1 MSKPTIE
8 IGGVEY
14 PMTQLK
20 KALQKIGKIWRK
32 NARISLRMQDKV
44 NTGALYNSMSVA
56 VGEDNEGYFVN
67 ITPQVHYWEFVDKGV
82 QGASRNAFTR
92 QSESPF
98 KFGSGNGGP
107 GLRGAIDKWV
117 RKKGFQFQSREEGS
131 KGRFLSY
138 EATAFMVSRAVWH
151 RGLKPT
157 FFISDTMKR
166 LKPKAMKMLGLAL
179 GQDVANALRLN
190 LKLNKNLDVT

>member
-8 IGGVEY
+8 IGGEVY
-14 PMTQLK
+14 PMTQLQ
-20 KALQKIGKIWRK
+20 KALQTIGKIWRK
-32 NARISLRMQDKV
+32 NARISLRKQDKV

-56 VGEDNEGYFVN
+56 VGEDKDGYFVN

-82 QGASRNAFTR
+82 QGASRNIFSR

-98 KFGSGNGGP
+98 KFGSGKGP
-107 GLRGAIDKWV
+107 RGLRGAIDKWTV
-117 RKKGFQFQSREEGS
+117 QKNIEGTRDAQ
-131 KGRFLSY
+131 GRFVTRKSLV
-138 EATAFMVSRAVWH
+138 FMISRAIYN

-166 LKPKAMKMLGLAL
+166 LKPKAMQMLGLAL
-179 GQDVANALRLN
+179 GQDVANAIRLN

>member
-14 PMTQLK
+14 PMNQLI

-32 NARISLRMQDKV
+32 NARISLRKQDKV

-56 VGEDNEGYFVN
+56 VGEDNDGYFVN

-82 QGASRNAFTR
+82 QGASRNIFSR

-98 KFGSGNGGP
+98 KFGSGKGP
-107 GLRGAIDKWV
+107 RGLRGAIDKWV
-117 RKKGFQFQSREEGS
+117 VQKNIEGTRDAQ
-131 KGRFLSY
+131 GRFVTRKSMV
-138 EATAFMVSRAVWH
+138 FMISKAIYN

-166 LKPKAMKMLGLAL
+166 LKPKAIKMLGQAL
-179 GQDVANALRLN
+179 GEDVANALRLN
-190 LKLNKNLDVT
+190 LKLNKNLDVK

>member
-8 IGGVEY
+8 IGGEVY
-14 PMTQLK
+14 PMTQLI

-32 NARISLRMQDKV
+32 NARISLRKQDKV
-44 NTGALYNSMSVA
+44 NTGALYNSMSVT

-82 QGASRNAFTR
+82 QGASRNIFSR

-98 KFGSGNGGP
+98 KFGSGKGP
-107 GLRGAIDKWV
+107 RGLRGAIDKWV
-117 RKKGFQFQSREEGS
+117 VQKNIEGTRDAQ
-131 KGRFLSY
+131 GRFVTRKSMV
-138 EATAFMVSRAVWH
+138 FMISRAIYN

-157 FFISDTMKR
+157 FFISDTRKR
-166 LKPKAMKMLGLAL
+166 LKVKALQWLGLAL
-179 GQDVANALRLN
+179 GQDVANAVRLN
-190 LKLNKNLDVT
+190 LKLNKNLDVK

>member
-8 IGGVEY
+8 IGGKVY
-14 PMTQLK
+14 PMTQLQ

-32 NARISLRMQDKV
+32 NARISLRKQDKV
-44 NTGALYNSMSVA
+44 NTGALYNSMSVT

-82 QGASRNAFTR
+82 QGASRNIFTG

-98 KFGSGNGGP
+98 KFGSGKGP
-107 GLRGAIDKWV
+107 RGLRGAIDKWTV
-117 RKKGFQFQSREEGS
+117 QKNIEGTRDAQ
-131 KGRFLSY
+131 GRFVTRKSLV
-138 EATAFMVSRAVWH
+138 FMISRAIYN

-166 LKPKAMKMLGLAL
+166 LKPKAMQMLGLAL
-179 GQDVANALRLN
+179 GQDVANAIRLN

>member
-8 IGGVEY
+8 IGGEVY
-14 PMTQLK
+14 PMTQLI

-32 NARISLRMQDKV
+32 NARISLRKQDKV
-44 NTGALYNSMSVA
+44 NTGALYNSMSVT

-82 QGASRNAFTR
+82 QGASRNIFSR

-98 KFGSGNGGP
+98 KFGSGKGP
-107 GLRGAIDKWV
+107 RGLRGAIDKWTV
-117 RKKGFQFQSREEGS
+117 QKNIEGTRDAQ
-131 KGRFLSY
+131 GRFVTRKSLV
-138 EATAFMVSRAVWH
+138 FMISRAIYN

-166 LKPKAMKMLGLAL
+166 LKPKAMQMLSKAMSE
-179 GQDVANALRLN
+179 DMASAIRLN

>member
-44 NTGALYNSMSVA
+44 NTGALYNSMPVII
-56 VGEDNEGYFVN
+56 GEDKESYFVD

-82 QGASRNAFTR
+82 QGASRNIFAR
-92 QSESPF
+92 QSKSPF
-98 KFGSGNGGP
+98 KFGSGKGP
-107 GLRGAIDKWV
+107 RGLRGAIDKWV
-117 RKKGFQFQSREEGS
+117 VQKSIEGTRDAQ
-131 KGRFLSY
+131 GRFTPRKSLVFFISNAIY
-138 EATAFMVSRAVWH
+138 N

-157 FFISDTMKR
+157 FFISDTLKR
-166 LKPKAMKMLGLAL
+166 LKPKAMKWLGLAI
-179 GQDVANALRLN
+179 GKDVANAIKLN
-190 LKLNKNLDVT
+190 LSKNKNLDVK